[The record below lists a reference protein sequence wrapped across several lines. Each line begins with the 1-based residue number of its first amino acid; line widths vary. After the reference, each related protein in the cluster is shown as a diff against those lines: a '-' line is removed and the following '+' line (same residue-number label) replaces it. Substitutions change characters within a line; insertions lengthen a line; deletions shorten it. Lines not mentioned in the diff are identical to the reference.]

1 MVSYISITEKYA
13 LFSHDWPE
21 LHYDTVCVC
30 QKLSM
35 TTDVKI
41 MTKVMSQRTHFDG
54 DFDYEAV
61 TMTMRRWLWLCKSK
75 PCRRASHWSAATMQS
90 SSTPPSLSNNWDVHS
105 LQRSEWSHTKKL
117 VNWIFIKTAKK
128 THLKG
133 SEDAIVNIWHY
144 WLEGNR
150 F

>member
-1 MVSYISITEKYA
+1 MVSYISFTEKYV

-21 LHYDTVCVC
+21 LHYDNVCVC

-61 TMTMRRWLWLCKSK
+61 TMTMQIQAVPPRLPLVGCHDAKQLD
-75 PCRRASHWSAATMQS
+75 AA
-90 SSTPPSLSNNWDVHS
+90 LS
-105 LQRSEWSHTKKL
+105 LQQQRYALTSEVRVEPHKKIGEL
-117 VNWIFIKTAKK
+117 DIYQN
-128 THLKG
+128 
-133 SEDAIVNIWHY
+133 S
-144 WLEGNR
+144 
-150 F
+150 